1 MFSSRVA
8 ELEQENKR
16 LLALAQQNIA
26 ASVASSVQPE
36 DKLMSEVE
44 FLKAQ
49 LAAAQERERS
59 LSAQLLQNSSST
71 PVIKI
76 ENQDTPTPL
85 YSSPPPRSMALPVP
99 HKSSASLGLMV
110 SNQPFSFFSPNVPFQ
125 TQPKITVYLHLL
137 TITKTNPNSERFYS
151 APYLRFYL

>member
-1 MFSSRVA
+1 MFFSRVA

-16 LLALAQQNIA
+16 LLVLSQQNMA
-26 ASVASSVQPE
+26 VSVTSSAQSD
-36 DKLMSEVE
+36 DKLVSEVE

-59 LSAQLLQNSSST
+59 LSAQLQLQQNFSST

-76 ENQDTPTPL
+76 ENPDTSTPL

-110 SNQPFSFFSPNVPFQ
+110 SNRPYSFFSPNVPFQ
-125 TQPKITVYLHLL
+125 TQNHRLSPPLNH
-137 TITKTNPNSERFYS
+137 NQN
-151 APYLRFYL
+151 